1 MLWFATRGGASVLGR
16 DDIGQLAVG
25 KAADLIGFRL
35 DSLALAGGALHDP
48 LASLVFCQPP
58 NVDLSIVNGVRRVE
72 GGRLLGHDLDAM
84 VARHNA
90 CARRLVEG

>member
-1 MLWFATRGGASVLGR
+1 MSFFAGSGSRNGKKTIPVMLTIA
-16 DDIGQLAVG
+16 
-25 KAADLIGFRL
+25 
-35 DSLALAGGALHDP
+35 LALAGCALHDP